1 MNNEDN
7 TLKTASIYKT
17 IDTMTTRKPSSLEEV
32 VAIAVDP
39 ELKGILFGR
48 LPVLE
53 VNDPSFSPMDD
64 IEGGVPAKRFMLNYR
79 RKTYYVN
86 TEGYTYCRYLCEI
99 V

>member
-1 MNNEDN
+1 MNNEDH
-7 TLKTASIYKT
+7 TLKTASLYKT
-17 IDTMTTRKPSSLEEV
+17 IDSMTTRKPSSLGEV

-53 VNDPSFSPMDD
+53 VEDPTFTPFDD
-64 IEGGVPAKRFMLNYR
+64 IEAPAKRFMLNYKN
-79 RKTYYVN
+79 KTYYVN